1 MYVKYF
7 LCLKHIQTSLLDKYV
22 EMIVQHKTLIQK
34 YICCK
39 MSHCHITTCV
49 DQKGLKIERFK
60 PPLKK
65 ISGLDLDMNNIQSV
79 LQYKY
84 FCVYWHVPVLTG
96 VVWCPTDI
104 YVNFYAILLYITEMR
119 CVSTFTQW
127 HIEWPTGIHTDVYN
141 VTNCNGLYWYM
152 YLK

>member
-49 DQKGLKIERFK
+49 DPKGLKVERFK

-65 ISGLDLDMNNIQSV
+65 NFWLGSGHEQYTISTTVQVFLCLLTCSSV
-79 LQYKY
+79 NW
-84 FCVYWHVPVLTG
+84 CCMVP
-96 VVWCPTDI
+96 
-104 YVNFYAILLYITEMR
+104 
-119 CVSTFTQW
+119 
-127 HIEWPTGIHTDVYN
+127 H
-141 VTNCNGLYWYM
+141 
-152 YLK
+152 

>member
-1 MYVKYF
+1 MFSLIRKLFTGIIYEKDSCSIPLCNMYVKYF
-7 LCLKHIQTSLLDKYV
+7 LCLKHIQTSPLDKYV

-49 DQKGLKIERFK
+49 DPKGLKIERFK

-119 CVSTFTQW
+119 VSV
-127 HIEWPTGIHTDVYN
+127 HLLSDI
-141 VTNCNGLYWYM
+141 
-152 YLK
+152 